1 MISRGEVMKLLIVDD
16 HSPMRTL
23 IKTLVAGLADEVY
36 ECSDGSEVLAAYSRH
51 QPDWVL
57 MDVEMREVDGLT
69 ASRQLIAAFPAARII
84 IVTKHDDEEMRAE
97 ARAAGACDYVLKEN
111 LLTLRQRLQRRP
123 ER

>member
-36 ECSDGSEVLAAYSRH
+36 ECSDGSEVFAAYSRH

-57 MDVEMREVDGLT
+57 MDAEMPEVDGLT

-97 ARAAGACDYVLKEN
+97 ARGGRVRLRAQREPVDIATAVAAAA
-111 LLTLRQRLQRRP
+111 
-123 ER
+123 